1 MDRKFEDR
9 FETFST
15 ELSSMCETMDN
26 KFAIVDN
33 HFANIERQFSSM
45 IDRQFSSMKVELVEY
60 LAPFIDNVGGLIDQ
74 QNKRISAL
82 EKRDAI

>member
-1 MDRKFEDR
+1 
-9 FETFST
+9 
-15 ELSSMCETMDN
+15 
-26 KFAIVDN
+26 
-33 HFANIERQFSSM
+33 M